1 MVKAGDIRATVV
13 QRRKRSIK
21 KGFNGGDRSQIG
33 PWRKARISIAGRGG
47 RRSFKVRK

>member
-33 PWRKARISIAGRGG
+33 PWRKARISILQGEEAGGHSR
-47 RRSFKVRK
+47 